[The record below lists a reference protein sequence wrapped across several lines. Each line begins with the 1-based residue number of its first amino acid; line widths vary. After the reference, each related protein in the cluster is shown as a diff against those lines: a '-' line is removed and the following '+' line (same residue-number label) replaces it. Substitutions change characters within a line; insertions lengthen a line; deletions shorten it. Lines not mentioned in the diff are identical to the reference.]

1 MADTSPPSSKSG
13 SKGLILV
20 SEDDATTLRLLGQ
33 VMQRGGYQVALAAD
47 GIEAVKHLKT
57 ARPDLI
63 ILDLKMPNMDGFA
76 LMELLHKYQ
85 SAAAIPIL
93 VLTGSRDA
101 FDFDR
106 ALSLDVTDYLLKPI
120 SPKALLIKVRQVLKH
135 TK

>member
-1 MADTSPPSSKSG
+1 MAEQRATGAKRA

-20 SEDDATTLRLLGQ
+20 SEDDPTTMRLLGQ
-33 VMQRGGYQVALAAD
+33 VMQRGGYEVALATD

-85 SAAAIPIL
+85 SASAIPII

-106 ALSLDVTDYLLKPI
+106 ALTLDVTDYLLKPI
-120 SPKALLIKVRQVLKH
+120 SPKALLIKVRQILKH